1 MATEKKETSTLKRIL
16 FGNYTEYA
24 AKLAPIFALCC
35 FLFGFSLGMGYLL
48 GDSMPSS
55 SMNDILDSFPDLTNM
70 SLLELFAFIA
80 ANNVFKSLLFMGA
93 GILGGILPL
102 FFVIFNGFF
111 IGWVAYNYSTLFGV
125 GYILTGL
132 IPHGII
138 EIPMIILAM
147 SMGMSLGY
155 TLLNQLRGEGN
166 VMDEIKTVLGLFITR
181 IAPLLIVAAVIE
193 VTITPLIMLLFGY
206 A

>member
-1 MATEKKETSTLKRIL
+1 MTTEKTKTSTIKRLL
-16 FGNYTEYA
+16 FGKYA
-24 AKLAPIFALCC
+24 DYASRLATTFALCC

-55 SMNDILDSFPDLTNM
+55 SMNDILGTFPDLSKM

-93 GILGGILPL
+93 GILGGVLPL

-111 IGWVAYNYSTLFGV
+111 IGWVAYNYGTIFGI
-125 GYILTGL
+125 GYIVTGL
-132 IPHGII
+132 VPHGVI

-155 TLLNQLRGEGN
+155 TLLNTLRGEGN
-166 VMDEIKTVLGLFITR
+166 LMDEIKSALGLFITR
-181 IAPLLIVAAVIE
+181 IAPLLVAAAVIE